1 MVGMAIL
8 QPVVALAAWTMVMWF
23 WLYGSRL
30 SSFGKADPEELID
43 DPHVSLDHILPPQT
57 EWKAHNYRHLLQDPV
72 IFYAVSITLAI
83 IDQGDGLNAQIG
95 WAYVILRVLHSIVQS
110 TFNQM
115 VPRFALYAL
124 SSFCLMFL
132 VARAALTMF

>member
-1 MVGMAIL
+1 MTGMAIL

-23 WLYGSRL
+23 WLYGSRI
-30 SSFGKADPEELID
+30 SSFGKVDPEELID
-43 DPHVSLDHILPPQT
+43 DPHVSLDHVLPPQV

-72 IFYAVSITLAI
+72 VFYAITLTLAVLRL
-83 IDQGDGLNAQIG
+83 GDGLNTQVA
-95 WAYVILRVLHSIVQS
+95 WAYVVFRVLHSIVQT

-124 SSFCLMFL
+124 SSFCLIFL
-132 VARAALTMF
+132 VARAALAMF